1 MRNERRRSS
10 DRRPTSTARRKATH
24 ELAKPTSRKAAP
36 ASRRAKTAAA
46 RSTRKPKRSAAATGR
61 PDPET
66 KESSPTAVAAEALRK
81 GVLPVTRVRPAIPHE
96 NDAILVGDP
105 DDDSMQNEYSGEDT
119 PGGSTPTPDQS
130 NIDDIGRI
138 YGLQEEDSGA
148 LQAGGEILRRRDR
161 HRPELKAPSKPRT

>member
-1 MRNERRRSS
+1 MKKERPRSS
-10 DRRPTSTARRKATH
+10 DRRTTSTARRKAAH
-24 ELAKPTSRKAAP
+24 ESAKSTSRKGTPAPRRARVAADSTTRRRKPAGAAP
-36 ASRRAKTAAA
+36 A
-46 RSTRKPKRSAAATGR
+46 R

-66 KESSPTAVAAEALRK
+66 REQSPTAVAAEALRK
-81 GVLPVTRVRPAIPHE
+81 GILPITRVRPAIPHE
-96 NDAILVGDP
+96 DEAIRVGDP